1 MHRNECGLRL
11 FNKIFCPARN
21 KQPGQCLIWDGMR
34 CITIFLLFILCIIE
48 DAGAQQLLKGKIYDR
63 QTDSVLASTTV
74 YNVTKKAYALSAREG
89 DYSIDAK
96 EGDKIVFTSVGYL
109 PDTVKVLNYMIDA
122 GYDVTMTLKNSLLK
136 NVTVKAPNYK
146 EDSMERR
153 EDYAAFYNRPKKQI
167 VSKTGP
173 QNGVGMAFSPIG
185 FFSNRSKNRK
195 IAKNLE
201 YQEEQDFV
209 DYSFSRRYVE
219 KLTNLHGDS
228 LLNFMLRYR
237 PSYEFCRGASEEDML
252 HYINDKLMI
261 YLKHEET
268 PVKNKKN
275 K

>member
-1 MHRNECGLRL
+1 
-11 FNKIFCPARN
+11 
-21 KQPGQCLIWDGMR
+21 MR
-34 CITIFLLFILCIIE
+34 SIITFLLCVLGIIE
-48 DAGAQQLLKGKIYDR
+48 IAGAQQLLKGKIYDS

-74 YNVTKKAYALSAREG
+74 YNATRKQYSLSAREG
-89 DYSIDAK
+89 DYSIEVR

-136 NVTVKAPNYK
+136 NVTVRAPNYK

-167 VSKTGP
+167 ISKTGP

-185 FFSNRSKNRK
+185 FFSKRSKNK
-195 IAKNLE
+195 KMAKNLE

-209 DYSFSRRYVE
+209 DYAFSRRYIE

-252 HYINDKLMI
+252 HYVNDKLML
-261 YLKHEET
+261 YLKHEEE
-268 PVKNKKN
+268 PVKKK
-275 K
+275 KDK

>member
-1 MHRNECGLRL
+1 
-11 FNKIFCPARN
+11 
-21 KQPGQCLIWDGMR
+21 MR
-34 CITIFLLFILCIIE
+34 CITTFLFFFIGCIAYH
-48 DAGAQQLLKGKIYDR
+48 AGAQALLKGKIYDR
-63 QTDSVLASTTV
+63 QTDSVLAATTIF
-74 YNVTKKAYALSAREG
+74 NATKKVYALSAREG
-89 DYSIDAK
+89 DYSIEAK

-122 GYDVTMTLKNSLLK
+122 GYDVTMTLKTSLLK
-136 NVTVKAPNYK
+136 NVTVRAPNYK

-167 VSKTGP
+167 ISKTGP

-195 IAKNLE
+195 MAKNLE

-219 KLTNLHGDS
+219 RLTNLHGDS
-228 LLNFMLRYR
+228 LLTFMLHYR

-252 HYINDKLMI
+252 HYVNEKLMI
-261 YLKHEET
+261 YLKHEEE
-268 PVKNKKN
+268 PVKKK
-275 K
+275 KD

>member
-1 MHRNECGLRL
+1 MRVITTFFLWV
-11 FNKIFCPARN
+11 FCSI
-21 KQPGQCLIWDGMR
+21 GQ
-34 CITIFLLFILCIIE
+34 
-48 DAGAQQLLKGKIYDR
+48 AGAQQMLKGKIYDR
-63 QTDSVLASTTV
+63 QTDSTLASTTV
-74 YNVTKKAYALSAREG
+74 FNATKKVYALSAREG
-89 DYSIDAK
+89 DYSIEAK
-96 EGDKIVFTSVGYL
+96 EGDKIVFSSVGYL
-109 PDTVKVLNYMIDA
+109 PDTVKVLNFMIDA

-136 NVTVKAPNYK
+136 NVTVRAPNYK

-195 IAKNLE
+195 MAKNLE

-237 PSYEFCRGASEEDML
+237 PSYEFCRTASEEDML
-252 HYINDKLMI
+252 HYVNDKLI
-261 YLKHEET
+261 AYLKNEEA
-268 PVKNKKN
+268 PAKKKKEN
-275 K
+275 